1 MSKSREARKEIVAQ
15 VNEKLQKMN
24 EIPAQNFMQI
34 VKALSNTAVL
44 DLIVQTIKTERV
56 ELASQQKVKDLKS
69 KAEVIK
75 KVTEKADEK
84 KDEPKDE
91 VKECNV
97 KECSKVKE
105 DVDPTEVDVFDGFED
120 KAEALAFY
128 FNLIK
133 KAKFKV
139 QELTKEEERKKWGTT
154 KLRI

>member
-84 KDEPKDE
+84 KDPVVEKE
-91 VKECNV
+91 VERAVVNNA
-97 KECSKVKE
+97 
-105 DVDPTEVDVFDGFED
+105 GFSS
-120 KAEALAFY
+120 AIAQIAGSTV
-128 FNLIK
+128 K
-133 KAKFKV
+133 KAKTTKKKAEKV
-139 QELTKEEERKKWGTT
+139 QA
-154 KLRI
+154 